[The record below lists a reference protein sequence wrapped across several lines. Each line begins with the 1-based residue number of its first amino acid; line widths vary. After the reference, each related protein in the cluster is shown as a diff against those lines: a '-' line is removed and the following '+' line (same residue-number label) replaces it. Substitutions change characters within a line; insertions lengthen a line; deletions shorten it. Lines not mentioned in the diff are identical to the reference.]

1 MLSRHF
7 LRSKVLQAVYSSRYE
22 GADEMSVAQ
31 NFEYHIQKLNEL
43 GVLQVS
49 LLPRFVEVA
58 GEVLEEGKKK
68 FRPTEE
74 DRNPSMRLVENEF
87 VRRMADNFELK
98 KAMESWCGCWETHED
113 LIREAFLE
121 FRKTKEYREY
131 VSEGDKETGDKETS
145 RFEEDKAFAI
155 LLFRYLMNRESLRV
169 VGGERSLLWEDDFD
183 QIAQYNFMM
192 MKALEEDSFDEAS
205 VWPMMYDKREDK
217 DEADMQFAREL
228 LKNTIATREES
239 EELVKSHL
247 QGWEFER
254 VSKMDV
260 LLINMA
266 VAELTGCPTI
276 PERVTVDE
284 YIELSKEFSTERSKL
299 FINGILDKFIIELR
313 SAGRINKTGRGLYD
327 PSFNPDEED

>member
-7 LRSKVLQAVYSSRYE
+7 LRSKVLQAIYAGRYE
-22 GADEMSVAQ
+22 EKNTAEVAKL
-31 NFEYHIQKLNEL
+31 FEYHIQKLNEL
-43 GVLQVS
+43 GVLQVA

-58 GEVLEEGKKK
+58 GEVMEEGKKK

-74 DRNPSMRLVENEF
+74 DRNPSLRMLDNQF
-87 VRRMADNFELK
+87 IRRMADNFELK

-131 VSEGDKETGDKETS
+131 VNEGDKETRDKETS

-169 VGGERSLLWEDDFD
+169 VVGERSLLWEDDFD

-192 MKALEEDSFDEAS
+192 MKTLEEATFDEAA
-205 VWPMMYDKREDK
+205 VWPVMYDKREEK
-217 DEADMQFAREL
+217 DEADMEFARDL
-228 LKNTIATREES
+228 LKNTMDTREES

-254 VSKMDV
+254 VSRMDV

-276 PERVTVDE
+276 PEKVTVDE
-284 YIELSKEFSTERSKL
+284 YIELSKEFSSERSRL
-299 FINGILDKFIIELR
+299 FINGILDKLIAELR
-313 SAGRINKTGRGLYD
+313 SKGRINKSGRGVMTV
-327 PSFNPDEED
+327 NG

>member
-7 LRSKVLQAVYSSRYE
+7 LRSKVLQAIYAGRYE
-22 GADEMSVAQ
+22 EKNAAEVAKL
-31 NFEYHIQKLNEL
+31 FEYHIQKLNEL
-43 GVLQVS
+43 GVLQVA

-58 GEVLEEGKKK
+58 GEVMEEGKKK

-74 DRNPSMRLVENEF
+74 ERNPSLRLLDNQF
-87 VRRMADNFELK
+87 IRRMADNFELK

-131 VSEGDKETGDKETS
+131 VNEGDKETG

-169 VGGERSLLWEDDFD
+169 VVGERSLLWEDDFD

-192 MKALEEDSFDEAS
+192 MKTLEEDSFDEAS

-284 YIELSKEFSTERSKL
+284 YIELSKEFSSERSRL
-299 FINGILDKFIIELR
+299 FINGILDKLILELR
-313 SAGRINKTGRGLYD
+313 SKGKINKFGRGIVG
-327 PSFNPDEED
+327 E

>member
-7 LRSKVLQAVYSSRYE
+7 LRSKVLQAIYAGRYE
-22 GADEMSVAQ
+22 EKNTAEVAKL
-31 NFEYHIQKLNEL
+31 FEYHIQKLNEL
-43 GVLQVS
+43 GVLQVA

-58 GEVLEEGKKK
+58 GEVIEGGKKK

-74 DRNPSMRLVENEF
+74 DRNPSLRMLDNQF
-87 VRRMADNFELK
+87 IRRMADNFELK
-98 KAMESWCGCWETHED
+98 KAIESWCGCWETHED

-131 VSEGDKETGDKETS
+131 VSEGDKETEDKETS

-169 VGGERSLLWEDDFD
+169 VVGERSLLWEDDFD

-192 MKALEEDSFDEAS
+192 MKTLEESSFDEAA
-205 VWPMMYDKREDK
+205 VWPVMYDKREEK
-217 DEADMQFAREL
+217 DEADMEFARDL
-228 LKNTIATREES
+228 LKNTMDTREES

-254 VSKMDV
+254 VSRMDV

-276 PERVTVDE
+276 PEKVTVDE
-284 YIELSKEFSTERSKL
+284 YIELSKEFSSERSRL
-299 FINGILDKFIIELR
+299 FINGILDKLIAELR
-313 SAGRINKTGRGLYD
+313 SKGRINKIVNR
-327 PSFNPDEED
+327 

>member
-7 LRSKVLQAVYSSRYE
+7 LRSKVLQAIYAGRYE
-22 GADEMSVAQ
+22 EKNTAEVAKL
-31 NFEYHIQKLNEL
+31 FEYHIQKLNEL
-43 GVLQVS
+43 GVLQVA

-58 GEVLEEGKKK
+58 GEVIEGGKKK

-74 DRNPSMRLVENEF
+74 DRNPSLRMLDNQF
-87 VRRMADNFELK
+87 IRRMADNFELK
-98 KAMESWCGCWETHED
+98 KAIESWCGCWETHED

-131 VSEGDKETGDKETS
+131 VSEGDKETGGKETS

-169 VGGERSLLWEDDFD
+169 VVGERSLLWEDDFD

-192 MKALEEDSFDEAS
+192 MKTLEESSFDEAA
-205 VWPMMYDKREDK
+205 VWPVMYDKREEK
-217 DEADMQFAREL
+217 DEADMEFARDL
-228 LKNTIATREES
+228 LKNTMDTREES

-254 VSKMDV
+254 VSRMDV

-276 PERVTVDE
+276 PEKVTVDE
-284 YIELSKEFSTERSKL
+284 YIELSKEFSSERSRL
-299 FINGILDKFIIELR
+299 FINGILDKLIAELR
-313 SAGRINKTGRGLYD
+313 SKGRINKIVNR
-327 PSFNPDEED
+327 